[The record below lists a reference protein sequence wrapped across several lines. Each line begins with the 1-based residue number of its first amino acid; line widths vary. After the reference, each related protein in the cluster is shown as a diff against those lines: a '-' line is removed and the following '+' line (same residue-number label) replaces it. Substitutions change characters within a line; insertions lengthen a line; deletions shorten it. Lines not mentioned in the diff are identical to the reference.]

1 MGTSVLYFALNMQR
15 ELDNNNSKT
24 GWWNLTPKQCLN
36 RLRKEVREVAKA
48 IEQNKSREEVQ
59 SECAD
64 VGNFAM
70 FLGHN
75 YYQTKDEK
83 PDRGHISCPDNPDW

>member
-1 MGTSVLYFALNMQR
+1 MSQSVLYFALAMQK
-15 ELDNNNSKT
+15 EMDANSCKS

-36 RLRKEVREVAKA
+36 RLRREVREVAKA
-48 IEQNKSREEVQ
+48 IEQNKSREDVR

-70 FLGHN
+70 FLSCN
-75 YYQTKDEK
+75 YTPTPK
-83 PDRGHISCPDNPDW
+83 PKGK